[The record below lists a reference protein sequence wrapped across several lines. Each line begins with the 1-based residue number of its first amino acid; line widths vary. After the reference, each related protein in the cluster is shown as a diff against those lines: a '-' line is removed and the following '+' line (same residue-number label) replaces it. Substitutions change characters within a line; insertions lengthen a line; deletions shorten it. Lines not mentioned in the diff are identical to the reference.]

1 MATTEQRQA
10 LLSVTCPWCLA
21 PVGEVCTLRGR
32 VQVDSEGAKRRRTPR
47 VLTTLDGGCH
57 DARWRKALGVEA
69 PVIREAVLETQAV
82 APSLL
87 VGAGAVERPW

>member
-21 PVGEVCTLRGR
+21 PVGELCTLRGR
-32 VQVDSEGAKRRRTPR
+32 VRVDDQGAKRRPPARQ
-47 VLTTLDGGCH
+47 LTTLDGGCH

-82 APSLL
+82 APRIL
-87 VGAGAVERPW
+87 VDAGDQRPW